1 MLVPIVGQHA
11 YFLELA
17 SMDLELPPPS
27 DRKDHLGET
36 SLAHPEVVFL
46 VLCPGPVTFGADSV
60 FICGST

>member
-27 DRKDHLGET
+27 DHKDHLGET
-36 SLAHPEVVFL
+36 SLARPAVVFF
-46 VLCPGPVTFGADSV
+46 GPLPWTCDFWG
-60 FICGST
+60 